1 MVLKYN
7 LRHCI
12 EDRREGR
19 GVRRVQL
26 ESYHHKT
33 GWVVLAGTSMTK
45 EREGEIIWGHS
56 EPNLLMHWSQ
66 GRRERRIK
74 DDSKLEL

>member
-26 ESYHHKT
+26 EGSHHKT

-45 EREGEIIWGHS
+45 EREGEIV
-56 EPNLLMHWSQ
+56 
-66 GRRERRIK
+66 
-74 DDSKLEL
+74 